1 MGNPLVTEAQ
11 AAAHLRIELAAPGTP
26 PAADLT
32 LKIQQASDVI
42 ADYLKTK
49 ADPVWDATT
58 APPLVQA
65 AVLFYLA
72 HLYEHRG
79 DDLATVDEAVWLG
92 IERALMRSRDPALA

>member
-1 MGNPLVTEAQ
+1 VSNPLITEAQ
-11 AAAHLRIELAAPGTP
+11 AAAHLRIEPPAAGTP

-42 ADYLKTK
+42 ADYLKAK

-65 AVLFYLA
+65 AVLYFLA

-79 DDLATVDEAVWLG
+79 DDLETVDPAVWSG